1 MHYLIHPAAI
11 GDADVRVPGDKSV
24 SHRAIMLGSIAE
36 GVTEVRGFLA
46 GEDCLATM
54 GAFRSMGVSIERP
67 APTELTI
74 QGVGLHGLRPPVTGL
89 DLGNS
94 GTAMRL
100 MAGVLAGQDFVA
112 TLSGDESLTERPMQR
127 IITPLSRMG
136 ADIRSRDGKPPL
148 EIHGNPGLEGID
160 YVLPVASAQVK
171 SAILLAGLYARG
183 STTVVE
189 PAVTRDHTER
199 MLGTMGVAVKSRDGR
214 IGIQGPAALRSC
226 ALEVPGDLSSAAFV
240 ILAALLADKADI
252 RIQGVGVNP
261 TRTGVLDILT
271 AMGASISL
279 ENTRDMGEEP
289 VADIRVRSSR
299 LRGIE
304 VDPALVSLAI
314 DEFPVLFVAAA
325 AAEGQTR
332 FTGIGELRVK
342 ESDRIA
348 AMAAGLGALGVRVE
362 ESDDGALVHGG
373 RFAAGRVES
382 FGDHRIA
389 MSFAVA
395 GTIADGPVI
404 VQDVAAVETSFPGFD
419 ACLGSIGA
427 EIETLQDE
435 PA

>member
-1 MHYLIHPAAI
+1 MRYLIQPAVI
-11 GDADVRVPGDKSV
+11 RDADVTVPGDKSI

-54 GAFRSMGVSIERP
+54 GAFRRMGIDIERP
-67 APTELTI
+67 GPTELMI
-74 QGVGLHGLRPPVTGL
+74 HGAGLHGLQAPDTAL

-100 MAGVLAGQDFVA
+100 MAGVLAGQSFAA
-112 TLSGDESLTERPMQR
+112 TLTGDASLTGRPMQR

-136 ADIRSRDGKPPL
+136 ADIGSRDGKPPL
-148 EIHGNPGLEGID
+148 EIRGNPNLEGID
-160 YVLPVASAQVK
+160 YALPVASAQVK

-183 STTVVE
+183 TTTVIE

-199 MLGTMGVAVKSRDGR
+199 MLRAMGVAVDQRDGH
-214 IGIQGPAALRSC
+214 IGIRGPAALRAC
-226 ALEVPGDLSSAAFV
+226 RVEVPADLSSAAFV
-240 ILAALLADKADI
+240 ILAGLLAERADI
-252 RIQGVGVNP
+252 LIRGVGVNP
-261 TRTGVLDILT
+261 TRTGVLDILL

-279 ENTRDMGEEP
+279 ENPRNMGDEP

-299 LRGIE
+299 LRGID
-304 VDPALVSLAI
+304 VDPGLVSLAI

-325 AAEGQTR
+325 VAEGRTR

-342 ESDRIA
+342 ESDRIT
-348 AMAAGLGALGVRVE
+348 AMASGLRTLGIRVE
-362 ESDDGALVHGG
+362 ESDDGALIHGG
-373 RFAAGRVES
+373 RFAGGEVES

-395 GTIADGPVI
+395 ATVADGPV
-404 VQDVAAVETSFPGFD
+404 VVRDVTSVETSFPGFE

-427 EIETLQDE
+427 DIVCRQGE
-435 PA
+435 A